1 MQRLNIT
8 DDAGYQAA
16 RDFIVALCDVDD
28 SSVSIH
34 DKIERTREI
43 VDAVRTRGDAAIA
56 EYTERF
62 DGAALIPGQFEL
74 TPDQIDAAVRTVPKE
89 LVAILERAHDN
100 IRRFHE
106 KNLRQSWEETCDD
119 GSVLG
124 QRITPLERVG
134 VYVPGGKAFY
144 PSSVL
149 MNIVPARVAGVKEI
163 VMVSPPSF
171 EGSVHPAVLAA
182 ARIAGATRVF
192 RVGGAQAVA
201 ALAYGTEHFPS
212 VDKITGPGNTYVTA
226 AKAIVRHRVEIDSEA
241 GPSEVVVL
249 ADAKANPDYVVAE
262 MLAQAEHDEEAK
274 AVLITDSAELA
285 DAVEQRL
292 PVQAAALPRR
302 AIVEASLA
310 NFGAII
316 VARTTDESIALTNL
330 FAPEHLS
337 IQTEYP
343 RRTADRITNAGAMML
358 GAYTPVAV
366 GDYYAGP
373 NHILPTNRRARFSS
387 PLTAEDFRKVTS
399 VLYYSEQRLRAHG
412 DDIMAF
418 AEVEQLGAHAKS
430 IGVRMGKG

>member
-16 RDFIVALCDVDD
+16 RDLIVALCDVDD

-43 VDAVRTRGDAAIA
+43 VDSVRTRGDAAIA

-62 DGAALIPGQFEL
+62 DGAALSPDQFEL

-106 KNLRQSWEETCDD
+106 KNLRQSWEETYDD

-192 RVGGAQAVA
+192 RIGGAQAVA

-249 ADAKANPDYVVAE
+249 ADGKANPDYVVAE
-262 MLAQAEHDEEAK
+262 MLAQSEHDEEAK

-310 NFGAII
+310 NFGAIF
-316 VARTTDESIALTNL
+316 VARTTDEAIALTNL